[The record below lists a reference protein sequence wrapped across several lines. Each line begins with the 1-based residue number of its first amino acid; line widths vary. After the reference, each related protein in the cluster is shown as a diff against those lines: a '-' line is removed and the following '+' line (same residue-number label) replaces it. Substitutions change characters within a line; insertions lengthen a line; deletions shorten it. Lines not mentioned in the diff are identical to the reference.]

1 MLRNSEEEGLQL
13 LGPENVAIVKVRI
26 ISIFISTFLQNLPLI
41 CCKEQSGIFAL
52 FFEKEPISFVHE
64 VKKSKIKIVFS
75 FLPLL
80 SLVMNGLAKMA
91 SIWMNKKLKPNLN
104 FSIENRTEEKF
115 SVSLNALICLPILVF
130 FSIIFSYSN
139 RDQRLLFYFP
149 LQIMML
155 SVIIPSIIVTQNE
168 KMKRTLYLNHIKPRL
183 ASLVDALNRFKN
195 RRSSRVSSMNG
206 NA

>member
-1 MLRNSEEEGLQL
+1 
-13 LGPENVAIVKVRI
+13 
-26 ISIFISTFLQNLPLI
+26 
-41 CCKEQSGIFAL
+41 
-52 FFEKEPISFVHE
+52 VHE

-155 SVIIPSIIVTQNE
+155 SVIIPSIIITQNE

-183 ASLVDALNRFKN
+183 TSLVDALNRFKN
-195 RRSSRVSSMNG
+195 RRSSRVCPMNG